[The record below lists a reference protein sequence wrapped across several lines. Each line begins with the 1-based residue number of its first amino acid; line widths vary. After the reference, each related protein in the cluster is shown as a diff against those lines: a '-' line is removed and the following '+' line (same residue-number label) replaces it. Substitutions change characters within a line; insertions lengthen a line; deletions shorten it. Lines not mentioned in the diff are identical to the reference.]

1 MLGTL
6 EACPIEIMPL
16 IIELELTNC
25 NRASAMQRFIHYF
38 VLGEVKGR
46 CVGGGSGGGRRKV
59 VVRMVD

>member
-16 IIELELTNC
+16 IIELELTNF
-25 NRASAMQRFIHYF
+25 NRASAMQGFIHYF

-46 CVGGGSGGGRRKV
+46 CVGRW
-59 VVRMVD
+59 